1 MSGALIHK
9 FIHYFNHNE
18 NTEKSQNQKEIEADI
33 GAMLYGSY
41 FNLDVSD
48 VYKSIALWKNESVRL
63 DEAFDVALSSFEEL
77 LYGSMNKKGLID
89 LIEGGVSM
97 LSTKRVIK
105 ILEKLILEMEKI
117 NVRKVISISLSETNR
132 NIPKVPKAII
142 KEMLEEVKQKN
153 KTNLSIVDIPD
164 DDSRYIFQDILNGKL
179 VVNNL
184 SKEII
189 IGVRI

>member
-1 MSGALIHK
+1 
-9 FIHYFNHNE
+9 
-18 NTEKSQNQKEIEADI
+18 
-33 GAMLYGSY
+33 
-41 FNLDVSD
+41 
-48 VYKSIALWKNESVRL
+48 
-63 DEAFDVALSSFEEL
+63 
-77 LYGSMNKKGLID
+77 
-89 LIEGGVSM
+89 M

-105 ILEKLILEMEKI
+105 ILERLIAEMEKI
-117 NVRKVISISLSETNR
+117 NVRKVVSISLSETNR
-132 NIPKVPKAII
+132 NIPKIPKAVI